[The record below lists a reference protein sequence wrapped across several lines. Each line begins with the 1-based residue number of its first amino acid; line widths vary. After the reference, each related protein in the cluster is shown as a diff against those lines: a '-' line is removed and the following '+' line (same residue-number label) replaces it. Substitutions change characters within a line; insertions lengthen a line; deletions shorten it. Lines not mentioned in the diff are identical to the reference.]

1 MFSIA
6 PSRLLRSISPQLL
19 ALSLGLV
26 ACAPPTPPPDTP
38 TPGSD
43 SEAGQSGQESSKS
56 LKIGTLLPLT
66 GDLAQYGGPMQ
77 DGAMLALE
85 QINQC
90 GGVQGQPLALV
101 TEDSQTEPSRGAA
114 AMTKLAEVDRVF
126 GVVGAASSA
135 ISTAAVDIAVRNQ
148 ILQISPASTSP
159 VFTER
164 AKAGD
169 FNGFWAR
176 TAPSDALQGPALAQV
191 ARDRG
196 LQRVA
201 VIAINNDYGNGLAT
215 AFIEAFTAQGGTITN
230 TGEPVLYAPDA
241 VTFEAEVGKAFAD
254 QPDAVV
260 LVAYP
265 ETGSLVLKAAYSQGY
280 LGQTQLLFT
289 DGMKSNEIAALVGQ
303 NTAGEYLIAGAI
315 GTAAQ
320 SGGPGLEAFL
330 TTYRDRF
337 DRDPQVYDPNTYDA
351 VVLLALAAQF
361 SGGAGTGLDPEAL
374 KTHLATVANAPG
386 EPIADLCDAL
396 DLAAAGTDLDYQ
408 GASSSLDLNQWGD
421 VAGNYEVW
429 EVDET
434 GAIESLE
441 VITVQE

>member
-330 TTYRDRF
+330 T
-337 DRDPQVYDPNTYDA
+337 
-351 VVLLALAAQF
+351 
-361 SGGAGTGLDPEAL
+361 
-374 KTHLATVANAPG
+374 
-386 EPIADLCDAL
+386 
-396 DLAAAGTDLDYQ
+396 
-408 GASSSLDLNQWGD
+408 
-421 VAGNYEVW
+421 
-429 EVDET
+429 
-434 GAIESLE
+434 
-441 VITVQE
+441 

>member
-1 MFSIA
+1 MFLT
-6 PSRLLRSISPQLL
+6 PSPRFIYQLTGCLLT
-19 ALSLGLV
+19 LGLGLA
-26 ACAPPTPPPDTP
+26 ACAPPTPPPEETGDN
-38 TPGSD
+38 GA
-43 SEAGQSGQESSKS
+43 EQSKTAVST
-56 LKIGTLLPLT
+56 LKIGTLLPIT

-77 DGAMLALE
+77 DAAVLAVD
-85 QINQC
+85 QVNQC
-90 GGVQGQPLALV
+90 GGVQGQPLAVV

-114 AMTKLAEVDRVF
+114 AMTKLAEIDRVF

-164 AKAGD
+164 AKKGD
-169 FNGFWAR
+169 FKGFWAR

-196 LQRVA
+196 LQTVA

-215 AFIEAFTAQGGTITN
+215 AFIEAFTAQGGTIAN
-230 TGEPVLYAPDA
+230 NGAPILYAPDA
-241 VTFEAEVGKAFAD
+241 ITFEAEVGKAFAS
-254 QPDAVV
+254 QPDGVV

-280 LGQTQLLFT
+280 LGQAQLLFT
-289 DGMKSNEIAALVGQ
+289 DGLKSNDIAELVGK

-330 TTYRDRF
+330 AAYRERY

-351 VVLLALAAQF
+351 VALLALAAQF
-361 SGGAGTGLDPEAL
+361 SGSAGTGLDPEAL

-386 EPIADLCDAL
+386 PAVTDLCEAL
-396 DLAAAGTDLDYQ
+396 DLAAAGTDFDYQ
-408 GASSSLDLNQWGD
+408 GASSSLDLNEWGD

-429 EVDET
+429 TVGET
-434 GAIESLE
+434 GAIESLA
-441 VITVQE
+441 VITVQD

>member
-1 MFSIA
+1 
-6 PSRLLRSISPQLL
+6 
-19 ALSLGLV
+19 
-26 ACAPPTPPPDTP
+26 
-38 TPGSD
+38 
-43 SEAGQSGQESSKS
+43 
-56 LKIGTLLPLT
+56 
-66 GDLAQYGGPMQ
+66 
-77 DGAMLALE
+77 
-85 QINQC
+85 
-90 GGVQGQPLALV
+90 
-101 TEDSQTEPSRGAA
+101 
-114 AMTKLAEVDRVF
+114 
-126 GVVGAASSA
+126 
-135 ISTAAVDIAVRNQ
+135 
-148 ILQISPASTSP
+148 
-159 VFTER
+159 
-164 AKAGD
+164 
-169 FNGFWAR
+169 
-176 TAPSDALQGPALAQV
+176 
-191 ARDRG
+191 
-196 LQRVA
+196 
-201 VIAINNDYGNGLAT
+201 
-215 AFIEAFTAQGGTITN
+215 
-230 TGEPVLYAPDA
+230 
-241 VTFEAEVGKAFAD
+241 
-254 QPDAVV
+254 
-260 LVAYP
+260 
-265 ETGSLVLKAAYSQGY
+265 
-280 LGQTQLLFT
+280 

-330 TTYRDRF
+330 TAYRDRF